1 MTLNKP
7 ARVNSGK
14 SGETIANAILD
25 EAVRAAVKLLRR
37 FDRFYFRCVGE
48 WLSLVEHL
56 VRDQGVGGSNPL
68 SPTKSIKHL
77 QRIQACTFWVQ
88 FVQLAIGVPMV
99 CGNQG
104 QLALPW
110 PSGKQHPS

>member
-68 SPTKSIKHL
+68 SPTNYFNPVIELASFPIFGLLQLGSI
-77 QRIQACTFWVQ
+77 WVR
-88 FVQLAIGVPMV
+88 
-99 CGNQG
+99 
-104 QLALPW
+104 
-110 PSGKQHPS
+110 

>member
-1 MTLNKP
+1 MMS
-7 ARVNSGK
+7 ARFTNAQPGLLQVLYFLTESRCSGP
-14 SGETIANAILD
+14 SG
-25 EAVRAAVKLLRR
+25 LRPSR
-37 FDRFYFRCVGE
+37 FRSSSFDLVGA

-68 SPTKSIKHL
+68 APTNVYKHL

-104 QLALPW
+104 QLALP
-110 PSGKQHPS
+110 